1 MADKDLITDDQ
12 RQEVSPG
19 SLLSVQ
25 SGALDP
31 LVEYQ
36 AVLQD
41 GTLSLVPLDSH
52 ATGEGVVQPYP
63 RSPKLLRKV
72 AASRNLSEVNVMIV
86 TATSPVTND
95 SLVVKCLVFHLYLNK
110 TVSFALANWKPIDSK
125 SIVISSD

>member
-12 RQEVSPG
+12 RLEVSPG

-25 SGALDP
+25 SGAMDP
-31 LVEYQ
+31 PVEYQ

-52 ATGEGVVQPYP
+52 ATGEGMVQPYP

-72 AASRNLSEVNVMIV
+72 AASRNLSEVNAMIV
-86 TATSPVTND
+86 TAASPVTND
-95 SLVVKCLVFHLYLNK
+95 SLVVM
-110 TVSFALANWKPIDSK
+110 A
-125 SIVISSD
+125 SISPLFKQDGLICTS